1 MDVGAV
7 GQDRGQALL
16 PLWCPTTSKQSGT
29 FTCSGA
35 PIRGCTARTVR
46 ACLPSSEYIGPDPLL
61 MLTGVYPCSF
71 GDPALLAPP
80 RALLLSKELLVA
92 CDFSLL

>member
-71 GDPALLAPP
+71 GDPALLAPHA
-80 RALLLSKELLVA
+80 R
-92 CDFSLL
+92 